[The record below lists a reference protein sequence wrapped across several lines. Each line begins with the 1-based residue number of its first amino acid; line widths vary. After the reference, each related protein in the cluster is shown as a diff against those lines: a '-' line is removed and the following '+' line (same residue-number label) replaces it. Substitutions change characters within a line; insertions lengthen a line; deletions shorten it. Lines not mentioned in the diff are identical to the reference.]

1 MRSHEKLTHVGVLDH
16 MILAQN
22 NLECDRQR
30 CVPAADATDLGGI
43 LCISAGSLIEA
54 HYHAGSPKRF
64 RSQLE
69 RPLETVVVI
78 NPT

>member
-30 CVPAADATDLGGI
+30 CVPAADATDLG
-43 LCISAGSLIEA
+43 
-54 HYHAGSPKRF
+54 
-64 RSQLE
+64 
-69 RPLETVVVI
+69 ETVRRWDIVYLRRLSH
-78 NPT
+78 